1 MKNMVQG
8 LSSSSFEDH
17 VCKGFIFV
25 KKHMF
30 SFPFGQSWEHKNH
43 SKLIHLHLCEPMKAP
58 SLNGSRYSCLNIDN
72 VARMTWV
79 NFLKDKSKES
89 NKFLKFK
96 VLTKN
101 MFRCFIKIL
110 HIDRWGEFISNGFE
124 SFENIIEYE
133 DN

>member
-1 MKNMVQG
+1 
-8 LSSSSFEDH
+8 
-17 VCKGFIFV
+17 
-25 KKHMF
+25 
-30 SFPFGQSWEHKNH
+30 
-43 SKLIHLHLCEPMKAP
+43 MKAP

-110 HIDRWGEFISNGFE
+110 HIDRRGEFISNEFE